1 MQNQNTSHTNTNHRE
16 PRGKTLLCPVT
27 GPPPQ
32 AAAPTAHKAAAPE
45 IVLPPAS
52 PVVVPV
58 TLHTSAPTLPAHE
71 IVPEENPKSTAAPPP
86 SATVEDQVSES
97 HSLGM

>member
-32 AAAPTAHKAAAPE
+32 AAAP
-45 IVLPPAS
+45 
-52 PVVVPV
+52 
-58 TLHTSAPTLPAHE
+58 SAPTLPAHE

>member
-1 MQNQNTSHTNTNHRE
+1 M
-16 PRGKTLLCPVT
+16 T

-32 AAAPTAHKAAAPE
+32 AAAP
-45 IVLPPAS
+45 
-52 PVVVPV
+52 
-58 TLHTSAPTLPAHE
+58 SAPTLPAHE